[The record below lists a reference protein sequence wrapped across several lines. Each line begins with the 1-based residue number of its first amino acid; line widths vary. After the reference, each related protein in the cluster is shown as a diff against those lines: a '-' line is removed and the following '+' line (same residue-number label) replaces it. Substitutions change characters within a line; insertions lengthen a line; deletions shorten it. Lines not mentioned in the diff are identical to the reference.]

1 MAVIA
6 DLAVMAAACVLLL
19 AGSAKIVQPRPIAST
34 VASLWNAVTGQA
46 RPPASPLAGRLLGA
60 GEVALAAAAVL
71 WRSRAAATALL
82 LFAAGLSVAGLI
94 GVLAG
99 RELPCACFG
108 KSERALGYPHM
119 LQLPLWVVAA
129 WSVTRDAS
137 LFGGAS
143 VTEQGLAM
151 LASCAALV
159 AAFQVVRLWST
170 VYPMARRRRLRAR
183 QTSLPVPGGA
193 GASTW

>member
-1 MAVIA
+1 MPVVA
-6 DLAVMAAACVLLL
+6 DLAVMAAACILLL
-19 AGSAKIVQPRPIAST
+19 AGSAKVVQPRPIAST
-34 VASLWNAVTGQA
+34 MALLWNAVTGQA
-46 RPPASPLAGRLLGA
+46 RPSAPPLVGRLLGA

-71 WRSRAAATALL
+71 WRSWASAAVLL

-129 WSVTRDAS
+129 WGVTRDAS
-137 LFGGAS
+137 LFGGAAALDQS
-143 VTEQGLAM
+143 LAM
-151 LASCAALV
+151 FGSCVAVV
-159 AAFQVVRLWST
+159 AAFQVVRLWLA
-170 VYPMARRRRLRAR
+170 VYPMARRRRLRAQ
-183 QTSLPVPGGA
+183 QTGLSVIGGT